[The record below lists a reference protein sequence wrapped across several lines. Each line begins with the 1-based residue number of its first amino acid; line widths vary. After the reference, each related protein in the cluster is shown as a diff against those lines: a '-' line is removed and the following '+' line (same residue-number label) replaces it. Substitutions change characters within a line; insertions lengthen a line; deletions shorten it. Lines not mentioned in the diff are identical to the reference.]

1 MKLEIG
7 NNQGHVVIDDTTGK
21 IMSVL
26 VQNAIEGKF
35 DFQNFASFKNNHDG
49 THDATRWIERTPC
62 SNHAYQQD
70 EDEEDEE
77 AAEMRLRIIM
87 QNGNTG
93 EHYDIF
99 QEEE

>member
-7 NNQGHVVIDDTTGK
+7 NNQGHVIIDDTTGK
-21 IMSVL
+21 IMSIL
-26 VQNAIEGKF
+26 VQNAVEGKF

-49 THDATRWIERTPC
+49 THDATRWIEHTPC
-62 SNHAYQQD
+62 LNHAIQQD
-70 EDEEDEE
+70 EDEE
-77 AAEMRLRIIM
+77 AEMRMRIIM

-99 QEEE
+99 EEE